1 MKYEIFVGLNDVYR
15 SSFNYGAKTGYIN
28 ASTVLR
34 FVCAKNNVSIDTLKS
49 STRKREVVQM
59 RQQYVWLFRAL
70 LVKKGISVKMK
81 LPAGNAFGNKVSS
94 NNEVMRLIGKSHC
107 LADHSWEAYEN
118 LFITNK
124 ALETKSIEL
133 LDELDKLIV

>member
-1 MKYEIFVGLNDVYR
+1 MKYEIFVGMDDVYR
-15 SSFNYGAKTGYIN
+15 DSFNYGTKTGYIS
-28 ASTVLR
+28 ASTVLK
-34 FVCAKNNVSIDTLKS
+34 FVCAKNNVSVDTLKS
-49 STRKREVVQM
+49 STRKRDIVQV
-59 RQQYVWLFRAL
+59 RQQYVWLYRAL

-81 LPAGNAFGNKVSS
+81 LPAGNAFGSKVSN

-124 ALETKSIEL
+124 ALETKSIEYL
-133 LDELDKLIV
+133 EELDKLIV

>member
-49 STRKREVVQM
+49 STRKREVVHI

-81 LPAGNAFGNKVSS
+81 LPAGNAFGSKVSS

>member
-15 SSFNYGAKTGYIN
+15 SSFTCGAKTGHIN

-49 STRKREVVQM
+49 STRKREVVQI

-70 LVKKGISVKMK
+70 LVKKGISVKMQ
-81 LPAGNAFGNKVSS
+81 LPAGNAFGGKVSS

>member
-15 SSFNYGAKTGYIN
+15 SSFTYGAKTGHIN

-49 STRKREVVQM
+49 STRKRGVVQI

-70 LVKKGISVKMK
+70 LVKKGISAKMQ
-81 LPAGNAFGNKVSS
+81 LPAGNAFGSKVSS

>member
-1 MKYEIFVGLNDVYR
+1 MKYEIFAGIDDVYR
-15 SSFNYGAKTGYIN
+15 DSFKYGAKTGYIS
-28 ASTVLR
+28 ASTVLK
-34 FVCAKNNVSIDTLKS
+34 FVCERNNVSIDTLKS
-49 STRKREVVQM
+49 STRKREVVQV
-59 RQQYVWLFRAL
+59 RQQYIWLYRAL

-81 LPAGNAFGNKVSS
+81 LPAGNAFGSKVSN

-124 ALETKSIEL
+124 ALETKSIEYL
-133 LDELDKLIV
+133 EELDKLIV